1 MTHAIHLSILAKM
14 AGICRL
20 PSSAGI
26 PAWAGEGEFISITRS
41 SDELS
46 IICPEDAI
54 PTGTPC
60 EKGWR
65 VMKLEGP
72 FKFSEIGILA
82 AILEP
87 LARARVSILA
97 VSTFDTDYVLVKND
111 HLAHARVTLEGNGF
125 IFSSP

>member
-1 MTHAIHLSILAKM
+1 LTRPIHLSILAQK

-20 PSSAGI
+20 PSNAGI
-26 PAWAGEGEFISITRS
+26 PAWAGAGEFASITRT

-54 PTGTPC
+54 PSGIPG
-60 EKGWR
+60 EKAWR

-72 FKFSEIGILA
+72 FEFSEIGILA

-87 LARARVSILA
+87 LARAGISILA
-97 VSTFDTDYVLVKND
+97 VSTFDTDYVLVKED
-111 HLAHARVTLEGNGF
+111 CLARAREVLIAEGF
-125 IFSSP
+125 IF